1 MARLRVC
8 VVCLGNIC
16 RSPLGEAVLRERAA
30 ANGLSL
36 EIDSAGTG
44 GWHVGELPDSRA
56 VDAGARI
63 GLDLTDQRARQLNA
77 QDLEEFDWIL
87 AMDRSNLQNI
97 QRLGT
102 GRARV
107 ALFLPDGGE
116 VPDPYTGEDGDF
128 DAVVQMLIP
137 AADRWITVWKSSA
150 P

>member
-30 ANGLSL
+30 ANGLAL
-36 EIDSAGTG
+36 DIDSAGTG
-44 GWHVGELPDSRA
+44 GWHVGERPDSRSIA
-56 VDAGARI
+56 AGARI
-63 GLDLTDQRARQLNA
+63 GLDLTDQRARQLNT

-97 QRLGT
+97 QRLGH

-107 ALFLPDGGE
+107 ELFLTDGGE
-116 VPDPYTGEDGDF
+116 VPDPYTGDDADF

-137 AADRWITVWKSSA
+137 AADRWIALWKSSA